1 MQEQQA
7 DEPRRIAQA
16 LLLLRVPGHPYER
29 RQLYRVALRQ
39 LLGLLAPGNGPDE
52 PLVNC
57 AASRTSGC
65 GLSRIS
71 GPNIRR

>member
-1 MQEQQA
+1 MT
-7 DEPRRIAQA
+7 
-16 LLLLRVPGHPYER
+16 GHPYER
-29 RQLYRVALRQ
+29 RQLYGVALRQ